1 MDERRAPG
9 AIRVRLGQQCAAI
22 SKDDAPALSQAQ
34 FDRAKF
40 RIGKKNVGRT
50 EWHKAIRGRIAKQRS
65 AAH

>member
-1 MDERRAPG
+1 M
-9 AIRVRLGQQCAAI
+9 LAI

-50 EWHKAIRGRIAKQRS
+50 EWHKAIRGRIAKQRIS
-65 AAH
+65 IMKNRRKP